1 MSGNS
6 INLNFLSK
14 LLEECARDSTRG
26 RSVWWGV
33 SDRWPSSF
41 RLSDSGDDAFVFA
54 LSQFREPDYLWA
66 WNRLGE
72 RRCPNVPFSL
82 AFQVFPKCQHIVLKG
97 LQGGGGGGGGLVL
110 QYTQG
115 GSTIKRIFH
124 WITSEVWTWQWLCNQ
139 LVEASTT
146 GEFNLLDES
155 LLIEW
160 HLHWERT
167 WLNIRKWTEVALNTS
182 AQYLGSYWKFLIG
195 LEVSGNAMTFDEVQN
210 SAHPGLLGKYQLK
223 DESKAILNK
232 SVTWMT

>member
-1 MSGNS
+1 M
-6 INLNFLSK
+6 
-14 LLEECARDSTRG
+14 RG
-26 RSVWWGV
+26 
-33 SDRWPSSF
+33 
-41 RLSDSGDDAFVFA
+41 DA
-54 LSQFREPDYLWA
+54 QTYL
-66 WNRLGE
+66 
-72 RRCPNVPFSL
+72 FSL

-97 LQGGGGGGGGLVL
+97 LQGGGGGGGLVL
-110 QYTQG
+110 QRTQG

-124 WITSEVWTWQWLCNQ
+124 WITSEVWTWQWLFNQ
-139 LVEASTT
+139 LVEASAT
-146 GEFNLLDES
+146 GEFNLLDEP

-195 LEVSGNAMTFDEVQN
+195 VEVSGNAMTFDEVQN
-210 SAHPGLLGKYQLK
+210 SAHPGLLEKYQLK